1 MVRTKTLILIR
12 YSKDFRKK
20 NFVLKNEVDFVLNR
34 NFTPNKDRT
43 MKQNLNNSRIRRFI
57 YSVFLILFLFSSIT
71 AFDVYAQEDEKKT
84 HSTKNIDITVKDKD
98 GYNHFLVFTKVTT
111 PDKSYIAYNVE
122 FWVNNYV
129 YAGGEEFS
137 QISFKSGKKSSNGS
151 YYKYDT
157 SSGAIVL
164 YFYMDETATKE
175 LLTNSG
181 SVDKITTSQKNK
193 TVSEYTLAT
202 KDNFK
207 KALKEIMAVE

>member
-43 MKQNLNNSRIRRFI
+43 MKQNLNNSRTRRFI

-71 AFDVYAQEDEKKT
+71 VFDVYAQEDEKKT

-137 QISFKSGKKSSNGS
+137 QISFKSGKKNFNGS

-164 YFYMDETATKE
+164 YFYMDEVAIKE

-181 SVDKITTSQKNK
+181 SVDKITISQKNK

>member
-129 YAGGEEFS
+129 YSGGEEFS
-137 QISFKSGKKSSNGS
+137 QISFKAGKKSLNGS

-181 SVDKITTSQKNK
+181 SVDKITISQKNK
-193 TVSEYTLAT
+193 TVSEYILAT

-207 KALKEIMAVE
+207 KALKEIMAAE

>member
-1 MVRTKTLILIR
+1 MKRFFHGSLRKFSATLIFFLLLA
-12 YSKDFRKK
+12 
-20 NFVLKNEVDFVLNR
+20 VL
-34 NFTPNKDRT
+34 FTTFK
-43 MKQNLNNSRIRRFI
+43 MS
-57 YSVFLILFLFSSIT
+57 
-71 AFDVYAQEDEKKT
+71 AQEDEKKT

-129 YAGGEEFS
+129 YSGGEEFS
-137 QISFKSGKKSSNGS
+137 QISFKAGKKSLNGS

>member
-181 SVDKITTSQKNK
+181 SVDKITISQKNK

>member
-1 MVRTKTLILIR
+1 MRTKTLILIR

-43 MKQNLNNSRIRRFI
+43 MKQNLNNSRTRRFI

-71 AFDVYAQEDEKKT
+71 AFNVYAQEEEKKT

-137 QISFKSGKKSSNGS
+137 QISFKAGKKSSNGS

-181 SVDKITTSQKNK
+181 SVDKITISQKNK

-207 KALKEIMAVE
+207 KALKEIMAAE

>member
-1 MVRTKTLILIR
+1 MKRFFHGSLRKFSATLIFFLLLA
-12 YSKDFRKK
+12 
-20 NFVLKNEVDFVLNR
+20 VL
-34 NFTPNKDRT
+34 FTTFK
-43 MKQNLNNSRIRRFI
+43 MS
-57 YSVFLILFLFSSIT
+57 
-71 AFDVYAQEDEKKT
+71 AQEDEKKT

-137 QISFKSGKKSSNGS
+137 QISFKSGKKNLNGS

-164 YFYMDETATKE
+164 YFYMDEVAIKE

-181 SVDKITTSQKNK
+181 SVDKITISQKNK